1 MQKVSPRK
9 IKTSIYQ
16 LQPGDEEILHFS
28 LEGLLPSECT
38 LALNV
43 SLGTLCLIVDNP
55 DRPHPYMLAEQ
66 QFTASELSVL
76 MPLLKSYPHYCPY
89 EVMLAS
95 FNYSHISDATVE
107 RSRQKLYE
115 AQLSG
120 VWDQEMRPVRNVLS
134 RTRLKV
140 RSFGIEI
147 SSILETGYVLMV
159 LSERKL
165 KEA

>member
-1 MQKVSPRK
+1 MQKLSFHR

-16 LQPGDEEILHFS
+16 VQPDDEDIIHFS
-28 LEGLLPSECT
+28 LEGLLPSEWT

-43 SLGTLCLIVDNP
+43 SLGTLSLIAD
-55 DRPHPYMLAEQ
+55 DASKPHPCMLAEQ
-66 QFTASELSVL
+66 QFTSSELGVL
-76 MPLLKSYPHYCPY
+76 MPLLRSYPHYCPY

-95 FNYSHISDATVE
+95 FNHGHVSDSTVD
-107 RSRQKLYE
+107 RSRQRLYE
-115 AQLSG
+115 AQLAG

-134 RTRLKV
+134 RTRLKM

-159 LSERKL
+159 LPERKQ

>member
-1 MQKVSPRK
+1 MQKLSLHR

-16 LQPGDEEILHFS
+16 VQPDDEDILHFS
-28 LEGLLPSECT
+28 LEGLLPSEWT

-43 SLGTLCLIVDNP
+43 SLGTLSLIADDP
-55 DRPHPYMLAEQ
+55 SKPHPCMLAEQ
-66 QFTASELSVL
+66 QFTSSELGVL
-76 MPLLKSYPHYCPY
+76 MPLLRSYPHYCPY

-95 FNYSHISDATVE
+95 FNHGHVSDSTVE

-134 RTRLKV
+134 RTRLKM

-159 LSERKL
+159 LPERKQ

>member
-1 MQKVSPRK
+1 MQKLSLHK

-16 LQPGDEEILHFS
+16 VQPDDEDILHFS
-28 LEGLLPSECT
+28 LEGLMPSEWT

-43 SLGTLCLIVDNP
+43 SLGTLSLIADDP
-55 DRPHPYMLAEQ
+55 GKPHPCMLAEQ
-66 QFTASELSVL
+66 QFTSSELGVL
-76 MPLLKSYPHYCPY
+76 IPLLRSYPHYCPY

-95 FNYSHISDATVE
+95 FNHGHVSDSTVE

-115 AQLSG
+115 AQLAG

-134 RTRLKV
+134 RTRLKM

-159 LSERKL
+159 LPERKQ

>member
-1 MQKVSPRK
+1 M
-9 IKTSIYQ
+9 KTSIYQ
-16 LQPGDEEILHFS
+16 VQPNDEDIIHFS
-28 LEGLLPSECT
+28 LEELLPSEWT

-43 SLGTLCLIVDNP
+43 SLGTLSLIADDP
-55 DRPHPYMLAEQ
+55 GKPHPCMLAEQ
-66 QFTASELSVL
+66 QFTTSELGVL
-76 MPLLKSYPHYCPY
+76 MPLLRSYPHYCPY

-95 FNYSHISDATVE
+95 FNNGHVSDSTVE
-107 RSRQKLYE
+107 RSRQRLYE
-115 AQLSG
+115 AQLAG

-134 RTRLKV
+134 RTRLKM

-159 LSERKL
+159 LPERKQ